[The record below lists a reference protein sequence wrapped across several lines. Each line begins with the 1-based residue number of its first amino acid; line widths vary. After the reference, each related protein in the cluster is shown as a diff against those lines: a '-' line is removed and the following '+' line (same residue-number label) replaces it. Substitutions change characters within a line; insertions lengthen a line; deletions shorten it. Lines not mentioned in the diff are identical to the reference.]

1 MVTDSMDAANED
13 QIPTA
18 GDTPAD
24 SSVPD
29 TGVAASPQGQRSGRG
44 KGKRAGANQEPGK
57 TEIVLRRFQA
67 CGRCS
72 YFVADCQ
79 NHLGRDVVR
88 LAIEEG
94 PAEWLELDWAEVLRR
109 LARQSYIASD
119 DVYYFYYDG
128 TCPECQRRY
137 TYLSEPH
144 EDEQPMFRLQY

>member
-1 MVTDSMDAANED
+1 MDAANED
-13 QIPTA
+13 HTTA
-18 GDTPAD
+18 SAESAPSESSAQEQDTAK
-24 SSVPD
+24 
-29 TGVAASPQGQRSGRG
+29 PQRDQRPGRG
-44 KGKRAGANQEPGK
+44 KGKRAGANQELDAM
-57 TEIVLRRFQA
+57 ERALRRFQA

-79 NHLGRDVVR
+79 NHLGGEVVR
-88 LAIEEG
+88 QAIEDG
-94 PAEWLELDWAEVLRR
+94 PAEWLVLDWAEVLRR